1 MRSMPAGKYRWLF
14 SQVKYFNKIEEQDHR
29 SVNRVSSPMLG
40 FKAFQSGKNVLA
52 EIELMHMIRKG
63 WLMTEGSDEMSI
75 ADQFYALPGQ
85 IRPLLGTAGRDHPKS
100 ALPSLM
106 LQNLFLKGSH
116 CLQCSLSE
124 NPCMTASRLLSLTT
138 LAMLAFAGNSVLCRL
153 ALKQTSIDPA
163 SFTTIRLVSG
173 ALVLLVLASVR
184 GRAKTGACC
193 DRYGNRSVDGYWR
206 STLVLFLYA
215 STFSFAYVS
224 LPTGTGALL
233 LFGAVQLTMIAAGWF
248 FGERLT
254 LRQVGGLALALS
266 GLVVMLL
273 PGLSAPPLVGTLLM
287 LLAGVA
293 WGAYCL
299 LGRRVA
305 DPMAATAG
313 NFLRAALFS
322 LALSLALTAHVRLDA
337 SGVLYAVL
345 SGALTSGIGYV
356 VWYAA
361 LRELTATRAA
371 SVQLAVPVLAAVGG
385 TIFLNEPITLRL
397 MISCV
402 AILGGIALVVLG
414 PQPATNSANT

>member
-1 MRSMPAGKYRWLF
+1 
-14 SQVKYFNKIEEQDHR
+14 
-29 SVNRVSSPMLG
+29 
-40 FKAFQSGKNVLA
+40 
-52 EIELMHMIRKG
+52 
-63 WLMTEGSDEMSI
+63 
-75 ADQFYALPGQ
+75 
-85 IRPLLGTAGRDHPKS
+85 
-100 ALPSLM
+100 
-106 LQNLFLKGSH
+106 
-116 CLQCSLSE
+116 
-124 NPCMTASRLLSLTT
+124 MTASRLLSLTT

-163 SFTTIRLVSG
+163 SFTTIRLASG
-173 ALVLLVLASVR
+173 AFVLLVLASVR
-184 GRAKTGACC
+184 GRAKTGAGC

-215 STFSFAYVS
+215 STFSFAYAS

-248 FGERLT
+248 FGERMT
-254 LRQVGGLALALS
+254 LRQGGGLALALS

-313 NFLRAALFS
+313 NFLRAALIS

-397 MISCV
+397 MVSCV
-402 AILGGIALVVLG
+402 AILGGIALVVRG

>member
-1 MRSMPAGKYRWLF
+1 
-14 SQVKYFNKIEEQDHR
+14 
-29 SVNRVSSPMLG
+29 
-40 FKAFQSGKNVLA
+40 
-52 EIELMHMIRKG
+52 
-63 WLMTEGSDEMSI
+63 
-75 ADQFYALPGQ
+75 
-85 IRPLLGTAGRDHPKS
+85 
-100 ALPSLM
+100 
-106 LQNLFLKGSH
+106 
-116 CLQCSLSE
+116 
-124 NPCMTASRLLSLTT
+124 MTASRLLSLTT

-254 LRQVGGLALALS
+254 LRQGGGLALALS

-299 LGRRVA
+299 LGWRVA

-313 NFLRAALFS
+313 NFLRAALIS

-361 LRELTATRAA
+361 LRELTATQAA

-385 TIFLNEPITLRL
+385 TIFLDEPITLRL

-402 AILGGIALVVLG
+402 AILGGIALVVRG